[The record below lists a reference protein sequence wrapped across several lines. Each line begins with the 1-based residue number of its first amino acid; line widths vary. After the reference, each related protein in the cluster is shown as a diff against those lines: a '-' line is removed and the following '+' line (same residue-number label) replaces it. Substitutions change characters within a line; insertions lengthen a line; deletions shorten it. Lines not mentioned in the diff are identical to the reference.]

1 MRPRAASLAAVIG
14 LAVLAGGCS
23 SGTGAGSSPAP
34 SSADKFDQT
43 STKKIGDTTC
53 GDWHKSMKKHERFV
67 AAADMLVS
75 MQSADGGKDV
85 LPDDSLIND
94 FAADIS
100 TACKADLA
108 QGITDIGATVYVVGR
123 TKYGP

>member
-1 MRPRAASLAAVIG
+1 MRPRAVSLAAVVG
-14 LAVLAGGCS
+14 LAVLAAGCS
-23 SGTGAGSSPAP
+23 TGTGTGSSPAP
-34 SSADKFDQT
+34 SSAGKFDQT
-43 STKKIGDTTC
+43 WTKKIGDTTC
-53 GDWHKSMKKHERFV
+53 SDWHKSMKKHDRFV
-67 AAADMLVS
+67 AGADMLVS
-75 MQSADGGKDV
+75 MQGTGGGKEV